1 MTESPKYFSLRIEL
15 LGIQPLIWR
24 RMMAPVTI
32 TLPKLSH
39 AILGAMGWA
48 NSHLHQFEIDGKSY
62 GLPVEFDNLEI
73 INEKGTRLA
82 QVLTEHITEFT
93 YLYDFGDG
101 WTHRVVV
108 EGMQPGHP
116 VWSTTVCV
124 AGERACPPEDVGGI
138 PGYMSF
144 LTAISDPTHP
154 ENAQML
160 IWIGGVFDP
169 EGFDVNSANDR
180 IRRMRG

>member
-1 MTESPKYFSLRIEL
+1 MV
-15 LGIQPLIWR
+15 
-24 RMMAPVTI
+24 PVTI

-48 NSHLHQFEIDGKSY
+48 NSHLHQFEMDGKSY
-62 GLPVEFDNLEI
+62 GLPVELDNPDI
-73 INEKGTRLA
+73 INEKGKRLA
-82 QVLTEHITEFT
+82 PLLADHIAEFT

-101 WTHRVVV
+101 WAHRVVV

-116 VWSTTVCV
+116 AWTTTVCV

-138 PGYMSF
+138 PGYVSF
-144 LTAISDPTHP
+144 LTAISDRTDP

-160 IWIGGVFDP
+160 TWIGGVFDP
-169 EGFDVNSANDR
+169 EGFDVNSANER
-180 IRRMRG
+180 LRRMRG